1 MGNPYLNPQPY
12 YPGGGA
18 PQMNDDVAHP
28 GGHPS
33 FTFGPN
39 PYAGS
44 APQQNPGYGAVQR
57 QQAPMIGGQ
66 TAPDNQG
73 LVDALMAG
81 SQVAAPPS
89 GPAQNTT
96 VANPDVTGAYG
107 LNAQVNQANYASQ
120 MQNYQSGLG
129 GLFNL
134 GSSAIGAAGKAGS
147 FAALF
152 SDARLKRDIV
162 RLATRPDGIGVYLY
176 RYKAHPA
183 WRVGVM
189 AQEVQRIRPDAV
201 GAMHGFLAVD
211 YARLG

>member
-73 LVDALMAG
+73 LVDALMAMG
-81 SQVAAPPS
+81 QRRPQQAPAQGANSDLIAAALKAMSAKPPVTPAPPLAAVS
-89 GPAQNTT
+89 
-96 VANPDVTGAYG
+96 
-107 LNAQVNQANYASQ
+107 AS
-120 MQNYQSGLG
+120 L
-129 GLFNL
+129 
-134 GSSAIGAAGKAGS
+134 
-147 FAALF
+147 
-152 SDARLKRDIV
+152 
-162 RLATRPDGIGVYLY
+162 
-176 RYKAHPA
+176 
-183 WRVGVM
+183 
-189 AQEVQRIRPDAV
+189 PDAS
-201 GAMHGFLAVD
+201 
-211 YARLG
+211 Y